1 VLHELRTH
9 NHTAEKERAIAFYRT
24 AAGSEIDFVIE
35 TRRRT
40 STVPPRVVC
49 IEVKAAARWKRE
61 WEEPM
66 RSLARTDGISVQR
79 MLGVYRGA
87 EVLTFDRVEVLPVVE
102 FLRRLH
108 AGEVF

>member
-1 VLHELRTH
+1 MHELRTH
-9 NHTAEKERAIAFYRT
+9 NHTAGKERPISFYRT

-40 STVPPRVVC
+40 PTVPPRVVC
-49 IEVKAAARWKRE
+49 IEVKAATRWKRE

-66 RSLARTDGISVQR
+66 RSLARTDGISVER
-79 MLGVYRGA
+79 MLGVYRGT
-87 EVLTFDRVEVLPVVE
+87 EVLAFDRVEVLPVVE